1 MRNAVSVRN
10 GWQDRTLPTASAGSA
25 LPQRNPS
32 ALEREGRQRTRGCE
46 RGKPCSWALPAVLVA
61 LGQRLVL
68 SAVPQGRSSS
78 LCLQAK
84 LSCSGE
90 TPHKVDLGAEQNPT
104 LSLAEQTT
112 PPASQEALS
121 PWALKMSRKERT
133 AEVPAQ
139 PSPCPTQ
146 GPRGSSRPKD
156 RPWAEAPG
164 GRFTQQGAPAGPRE
178 ENKA

>member
-1 MRNAVSVRN
+1 MRNAVSVHN

-32 ALEREGRQRTRGCE
+32 ALGREGRQRTRGCE

-104 LSLAEQTT
+104 LSLAEQTA
-112 PPASQEALS
+112 PPASRGVKPMSPEDEQEREDSRGASTALAVPHAGS
-121 PWALKMSRKERT
+121 PGQRPAEGQALGWGSRR
-133 AEVPAQ
+133 AFYPA
-139 PSPCPTQ
+139 
-146 GPRGSSRPKD
+146 GSSC
-156 RPWAEAPG
+156 
-164 GRFTQQGAPAGPRE
+164 GAKRR
-178 ENKA
+178 K